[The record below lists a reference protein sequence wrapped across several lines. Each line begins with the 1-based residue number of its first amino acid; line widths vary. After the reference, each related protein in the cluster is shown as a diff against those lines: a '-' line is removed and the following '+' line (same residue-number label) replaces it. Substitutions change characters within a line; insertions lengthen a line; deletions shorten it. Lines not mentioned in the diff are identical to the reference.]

1 MSEFTAGQITAFFDH
16 VASDWDEMRLVYY
29 DEAVIEH
36 LAAAAD
42 LDATMTVADVGTG
55 TGFVAA
61 GLAGRVACII
71 GIDDSTGMLAIAE
84 RNLAELG
91 ASNVQLRR
99 GDIESLPLA
108 DDSVDAAVANMVL
121 HHAVDPTA
129 MLGEM
134 ARIVRPG
141 GTVAICDEAEHPYTW
156 MRDEHADVWLGFT
169 EHQVHAFFIAAGL
182 ERPTIAALGRQ

>member
-1 MSEFTAGQITAFFDH
+1 MSEFTAGQITAFFDR

-61 GLAGRVACII
+61 GLAGRVACVI

-121 HHAVDPTA
+121 HHAVNPTA

-141 GTVAICDEAEHPYTW
+141 GTVAICDEAEHPLHVDA
-156 MRDEHADVWLGFT
+156 R
-169 EHQVHAFFIAAGL
+169 
-182 ERPTIAALGRQ
+182 